1 MISEYM
7 ASVKINDIR
16 QEGEQLVFDPY
27 NPANREITE
36 REVCQILTKFGIPDA
51 RVNNIHLYRRAF
63 VHKSYVKKPD
73 LENEE
78 KGITIAPKPADCLE
92 LKTKSNDRLEFVGDG
107 VLECITKLYLYE
119 RFPKSDEGFM
129 TDTKIALVKNDA
141 IGQLAL
147 DMGLNKWYII
157 SKNAEQKNTRN
168 NVKKLGNLFEAFLG
182 ALFLDYN
189 KVEIM
194 DEHGWFKHHFITGPG
209 FQIAQIFLVRVFE
222 TPGLV
227 PWNRIIETN
236 ENYKNQ
242 LQVMIQKEFKTVPHY
257 VELTQ
262 TQEKTETDEGMQQ
275 ATQQQA
281 TQQQATQQQATQQQQ
296 QAGFRMGVFLC
307 IGMPAHTILTQ
318 SSTAIPLLQFQ
329 GWPQIHDS
337 IGKNGGKILVK
348 LGEGSNKIKK
358 KAEQSA
364 CKEAIDICIDF

>member
-1 MISEYM
+1 MISDYM

-16 QEGEQLVFDPY
+16 QEGETLVFDPF
-27 NPANREITE
+27 NPQNREITE
-36 REVCQILTKFGIPDA
+36 QEVCKILTKFGIPDA
-51 RVNNIHLYRRAF
+51 RVHNMNLYRRAF

-78 KGITIAPKPADCLE
+78 KGIQIAPKPDDCIP

-147 DMGLNKWYII
+147 DMGLHKWYII

-168 NVKKLGNLFEAFLG
+168 NVKKLGNLFEAFIG

-189 KVEIM
+189 KVEVL
-194 DEHGWFKHHFITGPG
+194 DEHGWFRNHFMMGPG
-209 FQIAQIFLVRVFE
+209 FQMAQIFLVRVFE

-257 VELTQ
+257 FEIPSESQDKMDESAGFHMGVYLCMGMPVHAIQ
-262 TQEKTETDEGMQQ
+262 TQYT
-275 ATQQQA
+275 
-281 TQQQATQQQATQQQQ
+281 
-296 QAGFRMGVFLC
+296 
-307 IGMPAHTILTQ
+307 
-318 SSTAIPLLQFQ
+318 TAIPLLQFLGEDKPCLQ
-329 GWPQIHDS
+329 ESVWKKIHEYAS
-337 IGKNGGKILVK
+337 QNNERILVK
-348 LGEGSNKIKK
+348 LGEGINKIKK
-358 KAEQSA
+358 KAEQTA
-364 CKEAIDICIDF
+364 CKNVLDCFGKQLCL